1 MKGTTMLTDIQEVLR
16 DYKSDPKLEI
26 TPETSFADLNLDSLD
41 TVELVM
47 GLEDKFGVSIEMNGD
62 INTVGDLMGAI
73 DQAKAAQ
80 A

>member
-1 MKGTTMLTDIQEVLR
+1 MLTDIQEVLR
-16 DYKSDPKLEI
+16 DYKSDPALTI

-62 INTVGDLMGAI
+62 INTVGDLMTAI
-73 DQAKAAQ
+73 DAAKAA
-80 A
+80 